1 MAVSLITMNV
11 IFLFSFVPIT
21 SYGQNCSVLYLLN
34 VQPYPDESEFS
45 GFDRGL
51 NLIPAAHL
59 AAEEINNR
67 SDILTGHHLEV
78 IDIEA
83 EACGRSVI
91 TKGLVN
97 LYGELLNR
105 DCIVGVM
112 GFPCSTSTNLL
123 APIVGHPGVG
133 YITLANSASPTH
145 RNITKYPNL
154 FHSISSASV
163 HNTVII
169 SLMQMF
175 NWKKIGVVFD
185 SLNVFFKSTAT
196 DFIQRTH
203 NQSEVELTT
212 TIALIDMPSKSDI
225 NKAFNTINSE
235 EARISYWLGN
245 EAQYALFLCEAYQRK
260 FIWPGYVYILRYS
273 PDIITNILKAST
285 SCSNDEIFRAMEG
298 AFLVDY
304 RLYVDD
310 DTELFSGWNY
320 GQFRLRYADSLI
332 NEFTDQID
340 RNKTE
345 STYANSMYDQVWAF
359 ALAIN
364 ASLPSIYSQ
373 NLSFLDYTLTN
384 TETIS
389 NIIKREVLD
398 LSFQGASGHIQF
410 IENQEVPSFVNI
422 LQIQNGTFQ
431 LIAIYDPFSKFII
444 PNEHYPKNIPPD
456 TFDTVYNLL
465 PLWIGVCIFII
476 QSALFCLITMNMVL
490 LSFWRNECEIKATSY
505 LLSILLTSSC
515 YLLTIGPVIQTVYRI
530 IIIHNT
536 TLHTVLCNVSLWST
550 ALGLDLILATLLFR
564 LFRVVHVFKPFQK
577 SHKHLSD
584 MYIILYVLLTC
595 SAKVLILII
604 WSIVDPYR
612 SQAVR
617 KYDSTTTPPVY
628 RATTMCHCNQ
638 IGVWYA
644 ISYFYSVIL
653 LMFVVFFAIHTR
665 QIKRNAFKDT
675 KKVNLFVFLVIITLS
690 ITSSLVI
697 IFIKINIQIGVI
709 VSEWIGFLSVPLLC
723 QVCLIVPKVLPLTV
737 KKNKLRR
744 GKNLSREY
752 SLFDEFE
759 WLRHMSRRTL

>member
-1 MAVSLITMNV
+1 MEASLVAVNI
-11 IFLFSFVPIT
+11 IFLVSFLPVT
-21 SYGQNCSVLYLLN
+21 LSGRNCSVLYLLN

-45 GFDRGL
+45 GFDGGL

-67 SDILTGHHLEV
+67 SDILPEHHLEV

-91 TKGLVN
+91 TNGLVN

-105 DCIVGVM
+105 DCIVGMM
-112 GFPCSTSTNLL
+112 GFVCSTSTNLL

-133 YITLANSASPTH
+133 YITLANSASPAH
-145 RNITKYPNL
+145 RNIIKYPNL

-185 SLNVFFKSTAT
+185 SVNVFFKSTAT
-196 DFIQRTH
+196 DFIQRIH
-203 NQSEVELTT
+203 NQLPEVELTT
-212 TIALIDMPSKSDI
+212 TIALTDMPSKSDI
-225 NKAFNTINSE
+225 NKAFNTINFE
-235 EARISYWLGN
+235 EARISYWLENDG
-245 EAQYALFLCEAYQRK
+245 QYAIFLCEAYQRK
-260 FIWPGYVYILRYS
+260 FVWPGYVYILRYN
-273 PDIITNILKAST
+273 PDIITNILDAGT
-285 SCSNDEIFRAMEG
+285 SCSKDEIIQAMEG

-304 RLYVDD
+304 RLYVND

-320 GQFRLRYADSLI
+320 SQFRLRYADSL
-332 NEFTDQID
+332 NAFTDQID

-345 STYANSMYDQVWAF
+345 LTYANSMYDQVWAF

-389 NIIKREVLD
+389 NIIKRELLD

-444 PNEHYPKNIPPD
+444 PNEHYPKSIPPD

-465 PLWIGVCIFII
+465 PLWIGVCIFIV
-476 QSALFCLITMNMVL
+476 QSSLFFLITTNMVL
-490 LSFWRNECEIKATSY
+490 LTYWRNEREIKATSY
-505 LLSILLTSSC
+505 LLGMLLTSSC
-515 YLLTIGPVIQTVYRI
+515 YLLTIEPVIQTIYRMI
-530 IIIHNT
+530 VHNT
-536 TLHTVLCNVSLWST
+536 TLHTVLCNISLWST
-550 ALGLDLILATLLFR
+550 ALGTDLMLATLLFR
-564 LFRVVHVFKPFQK
+564 LFRVVHIFKPFQRASK
-577 SHKHLSD
+577 YLSAD
-584 MYIILYVLLTC
+584 MYILLYVLLTF
-595 SAKVLILII
+595 SVKVLILII

-612 SQAVR
+612 SKDVR
-617 KYDSTTTPPVY
+617 KYDSTTIPPVY
-628 RATTMCHCNQ
+628 RATPMCYCNQ
-638 IGVWYA
+638 LGVWYA
-644 ISYFYSVIL
+644 ISYLYSVIL
-653 LMFVVFFAIHTR
+653 LSFVVFFAVQTR
-665 QIKRNAFKDT
+665 RIKITDFKDT
-675 KKVNLFVFLVIITLS
+675 KKINLFVFLVIITLS
-690 ITSSLVI
+690 TAIPLVVI
-697 IFIKINIQIGVI
+697 LSEIDIQIGAV
-709 VSEWIGFLSVPLLC
+709 VSQWIGIFSVPLLC
-723 QVCLIVPKVLPLTV
+723 QVCLIVPKVVPLAV
-737 KKNKLRR
+737 KKKAEK
-744 GKNLSREY
+744 GK
-752 SLFDEFE
+752 
-759 WLRHMSRRTL
+759 

>member
-1 MAVSLITMNV
+1 MEASLVAVNT
-11 IFLFSFVPIT
+11 IFLVSFLPVT
-21 SYGQNCSVLYLLN
+21 TLSGRNCSVLYLLN

-45 GFDRGL
+45 GFDGGL

-67 SDILTGHHLEV
+67 SDILPEHHLEV

-105 DCIVGVM
+105 DCIVGMM
-112 GFPCSTSTNLL
+112 GFVCSTSTNLL
-123 APIVGHPGVG
+123 APITGHPAIG
-133 YITLANSASPTH
+133 YITLANSASPAH
-145 RNITKYPNL
+145 RNIIKYPNL

-185 SLNVFFKSTAT
+185 SVNVFFKSTAT
-196 DFIQRTH
+196 DFIQRIH

-225 NKAFNTINSE
+225 NKAFNTINFE
-235 EARISYWLGN
+235 EARISYWLENDG
-245 EAQYALFLCEAYQRK
+245 QYAIFLCEAYQRK
-260 FIWPGYVYILRYS
+260 FVWPGYVYILRYN
-273 PDIITNILKAST
+273 PDIITNILDAGT
-285 SCSNDEIFRAMEG
+285 SCSKDEIIQAMEG

-320 GQFRLRYADSLI
+320 SQFRLRYADSLDA
-332 NEFTDQID
+332 FTDQID

-345 STYANSMYDQVWAF
+345 LTYANSMYDQVWAF

-373 NLSFLDYTLTN
+373 DLPFLDYTLTN

-389 NIIKREVLD
+389 NIIKRELLD

-476 QSALFCLITMNMVL
+476 QSALFFLITTNMVL
-490 LSFWRNECEIKATSY
+490 LTYWRNEREIKATSY
-505 LLSILLTSSC
+505 LLGMLLTSSC
-515 YLLTIGPVIQTVYRI
+515 YLLTIEPVIQTIYRMI
-530 IIIHNT
+530 VHNT
-536 TLHTVLCNVSLWST
+536 TLHTVLCNISLWST
-550 ALGLDLILATLLFR
+550 ALGTDLMLATLLFR
-564 LFRVVHVFKPFQK
+564 LFRVVHIFKPFQRASK
-577 SHKHLSD
+577 YLSAD
-584 MYIILYVLLTC
+584 MYILLYVLLTF
-595 SAKVLILII
+595 SVKVLILII

-612 SQAVR
+612 STDVR
-617 KYDSTTTPPVY
+617 KYDSTTIPPVY
-628 RATTMCHCNQ
+628 RATPMCYCNQ
-638 IGVWYA
+638 LGVWYA
-644 ISYFYSVIL
+644 ISYLYSVIL
-653 LMFVVFFAIHTR
+653 LSFVVFFAVQTR
-665 QIKRNAFKDT
+665 RIKITDFKDT
-675 KKVNLFVFLVIITLS
+675 KKINLFVFLVIITLS
-690 ITSSLVI
+690 TAIPLVVI
-697 IFIKINIQIGVI
+697 LSEIDIQIGAV
-709 VSEWIGFLSVPLLC
+709 VSQWIGIFSVPLLC
-723 QVCLIVPKVLPLTV
+723 QVCLIVPKVVPLAV
-737 KKNKLRR
+737 KKKAEK
-744 GKNLSREY
+744 GK
-752 SLFDEFE
+752 
-759 WLRHMSRRTL
+759 